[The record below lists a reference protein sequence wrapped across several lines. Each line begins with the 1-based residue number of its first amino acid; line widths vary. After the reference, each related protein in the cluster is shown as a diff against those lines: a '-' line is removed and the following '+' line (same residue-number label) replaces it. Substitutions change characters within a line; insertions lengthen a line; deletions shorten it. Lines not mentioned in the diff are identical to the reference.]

1 MRWWALGA
9 VTLGTFMTYLD
20 NNVGNV
26 ALPTIQR
33 ELGLTISGLEWI
45 VSSYILVFAGLML
58 VGGRLAD
65 VFGTRRVFLAGLT
78 VFTVSSLAAGL
89 ATSGAVLIAARA
101 VQGVGAALLT
111 PTALTL
117 IRQLFPDPGERGRA
131 IGVWS
136 MAGALSMALG
146 PFAGGFISQNLHWGW
161 IYLINVPLGLV
172 TFGIAF
178 RVVRPA
184 FTRVRH
190 SLDLPGLATSALA
203 LFALTYALI
212 EGEAAG
218 WTSPEILAAL
228 GVFAAAAA
236 AFVLVET
243 RAAEPMIV
251 MSLFGSRMFSG
262 GLVTAGIWSF
272 GVFGIYFFSALWL
285 QNVLGF
291 SPTEAGAAFVP
302 MALLMGVVAVL
313 SQRISAM
320 LGIGRTVA
328 LGMAL
333 MGTAIYLI
341 SGIGADGGYAD
352 VAPWFL
358 LYGLGGGLLVPLTA
372 ATVGGMPAERAGVA
386 SGVLNVSREVFGLLG
401 ITVLGA
407 ILSAGRRGADGP
419 PLAAFLD
426 AYQFTL
432 VIAAAVVL
440 AAIPVALYTLRSPR
454 TAAPQATA
462 SAAAGGSSSESGMS
476 SGPASVG
483 SSN

>member
-33 ELGLTISGLEWI
+33 DLGLTISGLEWI

-58 VGGRLAD
+58 AGGRLAD
-65 VFGTRRVFLAGLT
+65 VFGARRVFLGGLA
-78 VFTVSSLAAGL
+78 VFTLSSLVAGL
-89 ATSGAVLIAARA
+89 ATSGATLIAARA

-117 IRQLFPDPGERGRA
+117 ISQIFPDPAERGRA
-131 IGVWS
+131 VGVWS
-136 MAGALSMALG
+136 AAGALSMALG
-146 PFAGGFISQNLHWGW
+146 PFAGGFISENLHWGW
-161 IYLINVPLGLV
+161 IYLINVPIGLV
-172 TFGIAF
+172 TFGLGLWAIKPAF
-178 RVVRPA
+178 RK
-184 FTRVRH
+184 VRH
-190 SLDLPGLATSALA
+190 SLDLPGLATSAIA

-212 EGEAAG
+212 EGEVAG
-218 WTSPEILAAL
+218 WTSPEILAAF
-228 GVFAAAAA
+228 GVFGAAAV
-236 AFVLVET
+236 AFALAES
-243 RAAEPMIV
+243 RAAEPMIAV
-251 MSLFGSRMFSG
+251 SLFRSRVFTG
-262 GLVTAGIWSF
+262 GLLTSGIWSF

-291 SPTEAGAAFVP
+291 SPTQAGAAFVP
-302 MALLMGVVAVL
+302 MALVMAVIAVL
-313 SQRISAM
+313 SQRISGKI
-320 LGIGRTVA
+320 GIGRTVA

-333 MGTAIYLI
+333 MGTAIFLL
-341 SGIGADGGYAD
+341 SGVGADGDYAD

-358 LYGLGGGLLVPLTA
+358 MYGLGGGMLVPLTA
-372 ATVGGMPAERAGVA
+372 AVLGGMPKSRTGVA

-407 ILSAGRRGADGP
+407 VLSAKQSGSDRA
-419 PLAAFLD
+419 PLLAFLD

-432 VIAAAVVL
+432 VVAAIVVL
-440 AAIPVALYTLRSPR
+440 LAIPVALYSLRVTPQDEDPQA
-454 TAAPQATA
+454 AAPV
-462 SAAAGGSSSESGMS
+462 
-476 SGPASVG
+476 SVG

>member
-1 MRWWALGA
+1 MRWWALVA

-58 VGGRLAD
+58 AGGRLAD
-65 VFGTRRVFLAGLT
+65 VFGARRVFLGGLAI
-78 VFTVSSLAAGL
+78 FTVASLAAGF
-89 ATSGAVLIAARA
+89 ATSGGVLIAARA

-111 PTALTL
+111 PTALAL
-117 IRQLFPDPGERGRA
+117 IGQIFPDPGERGRA
-131 IGVWS
+131 VGIWS
-136 MAGALSMALG
+136 ASGALSMALG
-146 PFAGGFISQNLHWGW
+146 PVTGGFITENLHWGW
-161 IYLINVPLGLV
+161 IYLINVPIGLV
-172 TFGIAF
+172 TFGLALWAL
-178 RVVRPA
+178 RPA
-184 FTRVRH
+184 FTELRRVRH
-190 SLDLPGLATSALA
+190 SLDLPGLVTSALA

-212 EGEAAG
+212 EGERAG
-218 WTSPEILAAL
+218 WTSPEILATL
-228 GVFAAAAA
+228 GVFAAAAV
-236 AFVLVET
+236 AFVLAEA

-251 MSLFGSRMFSG
+251 MSLFRSPTFTG
-262 GLVTAGIWSF
+262 GLLTSGIWSF

-291 SPTEAGAAFVP
+291 SPTEAGASFVP
-302 MALLMGVVAVL
+302 MALVMAVMAIL
-313 SQRISAM
+313 SQRVSAR
-320 LGIGRTVA
+320 LGIGPTVA

-333 MGTAIYLI
+333 MGAAIYLL
-341 SGIGADGGYAD
+341 SGVGADADYAD

-372 ATVGGMPAERAGVA
+372 AILSGMPKDRSGVA
-386 SGVLNVSREVFGLLG
+386 SGMLNISREVFGLLG

-407 ILSAGRRGADGP
+407 ILTARQSASDRA

-432 VIAAAVVL
+432 VVAAVVVL
-440 AAIPVALYTLRSPR
+440 AAIPVALYALRSR
-454 TAAPQATA
+454 REEPQAAA
-462 SAAAGGSSSESGMS
+462 SVT
-476 SGPASVG
+476 VG

>member
-1 MRWWALGA
+1 MRWWALAA

-33 ELGLTISGLEWI
+33 DLGLTISGLEWI

-65 VFGTRRVFLAGLT
+65 VYGARRVFLAGLA
-78 VFTVSSLAAGL
+78 VFTLASLAAGL
-89 ATSGAVLIAARA
+89 ATSGGMLIAARA

-111 PTALTL
+111 PTALAL
-117 IRQLFPDPGERGRA
+117 ISQIFPDPAERGRA
-131 IGVWS
+131 VGVWS

-146 PFAGGFISQNLHWGW
+146 PVVGGFISENLHWGW
-161 IYLINVPLGLV
+161 IYLVNVPIGVVTAGL
-172 TFGIAF
+172 ALWA
-178 RVVRPA
+178 VRPA
-184 FTRVRH
+184 FERVRH
-190 SLDLPGLATSALA
+190 HLDVPGLVTSAVA

-212 EGEAAG
+212 EGESAG
-218 WTSPEILAAL
+218 WTSPEILAAA
-228 GVFAAAAA
+228 GVFVLAAV
-236 AFVLVET
+236 AFVLAES
-243 RAAEPMIV
+243 RAAEPMV
-251 MSLFGSRMFSG
+251 AVSLFRSRVFSG
-262 GLVTAGIWSF
+262 GLLTSGIWSF

-291 SPTEAGAAFVP
+291 TPTQAGASFVP
-302 MALLMGVVAVL
+302 MALTMAVVALL
-313 SQRISAM
+313 SQRISAA

-333 MGTAIYLI
+333 MGAAIFLI
-341 SGIGADGGYAD
+341 SRVGADGGFAD

-358 LYGLGGGLLVPLTA
+358 LYGLGGGLLVPLTSA
-372 ATVGGMPAERAGVA
+372 VLGGMPKTRAGVA

-407 ILSAGRRGADGP
+407 FLSSRQSGSDLP
-419 PLAAFLD
+419 PLPSFLD

-432 VIAAAVVL
+432 VIAAAVVV
-440 AAIPVALYTLRSPR
+440 AAIPIALYSLRDPAEPDEPQA
-454 TAAPQATA
+454 AAPVT
-462 SAAAGGSSSESGMS
+462 
-476 SGPASVG
+476 VG

>member
-1 MRWWALGA
+1 MRWWALAA

-33 ELGLTISGLEWI
+33 DLGLTISGLEWI

-65 VFGTRRVFLAGLT
+65 VYGSRRIFLAGLT
-78 VFTVSSLAAGL
+78 VFTLASLAAGL
-89 ATSGAVLIAARA
+89 ATSGGMLIAARA

-111 PTALTL
+111 PTALAL
-117 IRQLFPDPGERGRA
+117 ISQIFPDPAERGRA
-131 IGVWS
+131 VGVWS

-146 PFAGGFISQNLHWGW
+146 PVVGGFISENLHWGW
-161 IYLINVPLGLV
+161 IYLVNVPIGVVTAGL
-172 TFGIAF
+172 ALWA
-178 RVVRPA
+178 VRPA
-184 FTRVRH
+184 FERVRH
-190 SLDLPGLATSALA
+190 HLDVPGLVASAVM

-212 EGEAAG
+212 EGESAG
-218 WTSPEILAAL
+218 WTSPEILAAA
-228 GVFAAAAA
+228 GVFVLAAV
-236 AFVLVET
+236 AFVLAES
-243 RAAEPMIV
+243 RAAEPMV
-251 MSLFGSRMFSG
+251 AVSLFRSRVFSG
-262 GLVTAGIWSF
+262 GLLTSGIWSF

-291 SPTEAGAAFVP
+291 TPTQAGASFVP
-302 MALLMGVVAVL
+302 MALTMAVVALL
-313 SQRISAM
+313 SQRISAA

-333 MGTAIYLI
+333 MGAAIFLI
-341 SGIGADGGYAD
+341 SRVGADGGFAD

-358 LYGLGGGLLVPLTA
+358 LYGLGGGLLVPLTSA
-372 ATVGGMPAERAGVA
+372 VLGGMPKARAGVA

-407 ILSAGRRGADGP
+407 FLSSRQSGSDLP
-419 PLAAFLD
+419 PLPAFLD

-432 VIAAAVVL
+432 VIAAAVVV
-440 AAIPVALYTLRSPR
+440 AAIPIALYSLRDRAEPDEPQA
-454 TAAPQATA
+454 AAPVT
-462 SAAAGGSSSESGMS
+462 
-476 SGPASVG
+476 VG

>member
-1 MRWWALGA
+1 MRWWALA
-9 VTLGTFMTYLD
+9 VVSLGTFMTYLD

-33 ELGLTISGLEWI
+33 ELELTISGLEW
-45 VSSYILVFAGLML
+45 VASSYILVFAGLML

-65 VFGTRRVFLAGLT
+65 VFGTRRVFLTGLA
-78 VFTVSSLAAGL
+78 VFTLSSLAAGL
-89 ATSGAVLIAARA
+89 ATSGPMLIAARA

-117 IRQLFPDPGERGRA
+117 IRQIFPDPGERGRA
-131 IGVWS
+131 VGIWS
-136 MAGALSMALG
+136 MSGALSMALG
-146 PFAGGFISQNLHWGW
+146 PVTGGFISENLHWGW

-172 TFGIAF
+172 TFGLAL
-178 RVVRPA
+178 RTVRPD

-203 LFALTYALI
+203 LFALTYGLI
-212 EGEAAG
+212 EGEGAG
-218 WTSPEILAAL
+218 WTAPEILTAFA
-228 GVFAAAAA
+228 VFAAAAV
-236 AFVLVET
+236 AFALVES

-251 MSLFGSRMFSG
+251 MSLFRSRVFTG
-262 GLVTAGIWSF
+262 GLLTSGIWSF

-291 SPTEAGAAFVP
+291 TPTEAGSAFVP
-302 MALLMGVVAVL
+302 MALVMGVVAVL
-313 SQRISAM
+313 SQRISAA

-341 SGIGADGGYAD
+341 AGVGADGGYAD

-358 LYGLGGGLLVPLTA
+358 LYGLGAGLLVPLTA
-372 ATVGGMPAERAGVA
+372 AIVGAMPAERSGVA
-386 SGVLNVSREVFGLLG
+386 SGALNVSREVFGLLG

-407 ILSAGRRGADGP
+407 ILSAGQRGGDRP
-419 PLAAFLD
+419 QLVAFLE

-432 VIAAAVVL
+432 VIAAIVVL
-440 AAIPVALYTLRSPR
+440 AAIPVALYSLRGPR
-454 TAAPQATA
+454 TAAPAAPQAG
-462 SAAAGGSSSESGMS
+462 AAAATGSSSGAE
-476 SGPASVG
+476 SVG
-483 SSN
+483 SAN

>member
-1 MRWWALGA
+1 MRWWALAA

-33 ELGLTISGLEWI
+33 DLGLTISGLEWI

-58 VGGRLAD
+58 AGGRLAD
-65 VFGTRRVFLAGLT
+65 VYGARRVFLGGLA
-78 VFTVSSLAAGL
+78 VFTLASLAAGL
-89 ATSGAVLIAARA
+89 ATSGGMLIAARA

-111 PTALTL
+111 PTALAL
-117 IRQLFPDPGERGRA
+117 ISQIFPDPAERGRA
-131 IGVWS
+131 VGVWS

-146 PFAGGFISQNLHWGW
+146 PVVGGFISENLHWGW
-161 IYLINVPLGLV
+161 IYLVNVPIGVVTAGL
-172 TFGIAF
+172 ALWA
-178 RVVRPA
+178 VRPA
-184 FTRVRH
+184 FERVRH
-190 SLDLPGLATSALA
+190 NLDVPGLVTSAVA

-212 EGEAAG
+212 EGESAG
-218 WTSPEILAAL
+218 WTSPEILAAS
-228 GVFAAAAA
+228 GVFVLAAV
-236 AFVLVET
+236 AFVLAES
-243 RAAEPMIV
+243 RAAEPMV
-251 MSLFGSRMFSG
+251 AVSLFRSRVFSG
-262 GLVTAGIWSF
+262 GLLTSGIWSF

-291 SPTEAGAAFVP
+291 TPTQAGASFVP
-302 MALLMGVVAVL
+302 MALTMAVVALL
-313 SQRISAM
+313 SQRISAA

-333 MGTAIYLI
+333 MGAAIFLI
-341 SGIGADGGYAD
+341 SRVGADGGFAD

-358 LYGLGGGLLVPLTA
+358 LYGLGGGLLVPLTSA
-372 ATVGGMPAERAGVA
+372 VLGGMPKARTGVA

-407 ILSAGRRGADGP
+407 FLSSRQSGSDLP
-419 PLAAFLD
+419 PLPAFLD

-432 VIAAAVVL
+432 VIAAVVVV
-440 AAIPVALYTLRSPR
+440 AAIPIALYSLRDRAEPEEPQA
-454 TAAPQATA
+454 AAPVT
-462 SAAAGGSSSESGMS
+462 
-476 SGPASVG
+476 VG

>member
-65 VFGTRRVFLAGLT
+65 LFGARVVFLAGLS
-78 VFTVSSLAAGL
+78 VFTAASLGAGL
-89 ATSGAVLIAARA
+89 ATSGGALIAARA

-111 PTALTL
+111 PTSLTL
-117 IRQLFPDPGERGRA
+117 ISQIFPEPGERGRA
-131 IGVWS
+131 VGVWS
-136 MAGALSMALG
+136 ASGALSMALG
-146 PFAGGFISQNLHWGW
+146 PAAGGFISEHLHWGW
-161 IYLINVPLGLV
+161 IYLINVPIGIATLGL
-172 TFGIAF
+172 ALWA
-178 RVVRPA
+178 VRPA
-184 FTRVRH
+184 FTRRRH
-190 SLDLPGLATSALA
+190 RLDRPGLATSALA
-203 LFALTYALI
+203 LVSLTYALI
-212 EGEAAG
+212 EGDRAG
-218 WTSPEILAAL
+218 WTSAEILAAFGL
-228 GVFAAAAA
+228 AAAAA
-236 AFVLVET
+236 LAFALVET
-243 RAAEPMIV
+243 RSERPMIDL
-251 MSLFGSRMFSG
+251 SLFRSRVFSG
-262 GLVTAGIWSF
+262 GALTMGIWSF

-291 SPTEAGAAFVP
+291 SPTQAGLAFVP
-302 MALLMGVVAVL
+302 MALVMAVVAIT
-313 SQRISAM
+313 SQRISAR
-320 LGIGRTVA
+320 LGTGRTVA

-333 MGTAIYLI
+333 MGAAIYLI
-341 SGIGADGGYAD
+341 SGVGADGDYAD

-358 LYGLGGGLLVPLTA
+358 LYGLGGGLLVPLTSA
-372 ATVGGMPAERAGVA
+372 ILGGLPKDRAGVA

-407 ILSAGRRGADGP
+407 ILGSRQSGSDQP

-432 VIAAAVVL
+432 VIAAVIVL
-440 AAIPVALYTLRSPR
+440 AAVPLGLYALRPSRRPPVMDE
-454 TAAPQATA
+454 PQATA
-462 SAAAGGSSSESGMS
+462 
-476 SGPASVG
+476 PATVG

>member
-1 MRWWALGA
+1 MRWWALVA

-33 ELGLTISGLEWI
+33 ELELTISGLEWI

-58 VGGRLAD
+58 AGGRLAD
-65 VFGTRRVFLAGLT
+65 VFGARRVFLGGLA

-89 ATSGAVLIAARA
+89 ATSGGVLIAARG

-111 PTALTL
+111 PTALAL
-117 IRQLFPDPGERGRA
+117 IGQIFPDPGERGRA
-131 IGVWS
+131 VGIWS
-136 MAGALSMALG
+136 ASGALSMALG
-146 PFAGGFISQNLHWGW
+146 PVAGGFISENLHWGW
-161 IYLINVPLGLV
+161 IYLINVPIGLV
-172 TFGIAF
+172 TFGLALWA
-178 RVVRPA
+178 VRPA
-184 FTRVRH
+184 ITELRRVRH
-190 SLDLPGLATSALA
+190 SLDLPGLVTSALA

-212 EGEAAG
+212 EGERAG
-218 WTSPEILAAL
+218 WSSPEIVAAFGVFLAAA
-228 GVFAAAAA
+228 V

-251 MSLFGSRMFSG
+251 MSLFGSRTFTG
-262 GLVTAGIWSF
+262 GLLTSGIWSF

-291 SPTEAGAAFVP
+291 SPTEAGASFVP
-302 MALLMGVVAVL
+302 MALVMAVVAIL
-313 SQRISAM
+313 SQRVSAR
-320 LGIGRTVA
+320 LGMGPTVA

-333 MGTAIYLI
+333 MGASIYLL
-341 SGIGADGGYAD
+341 SGVGADGDYAD
-352 VAPWFL
+352 VAPWFI

-372 ATVGGMPAERAGVA
+372 AILSGMPKDRSGVA
-386 SGVLNVSREVFGLLG
+386 SGMLNVSREVFGLLG

-407 ILSAGRRGADGP
+407 ILTSRQSASDLP
-419 PLAAFLD
+419 PLPAFLD

-432 VIAAAVVL
+432 VIAAIVVL
-440 AAIPVALYTLRSPR
+440 AGIPVALYALR
-454 TAAPQATA
+454 TARTPQEPQAAT
-462 SAAAGGSSSESGMS
+462 SVT
-476 SGPASVG
+476 VG